1 MFSHASVTIWYF
13 NNRPIFIFFR
23 EILPIAPNEVS
34 DLSMLSQV
42 ALYYYSKVPKH
53 GLLLFHIILYSFS
66 LWLNFSFSCLSNG
79 SKDFPL
85 KELLIP
91 SFLFS
96 HWWSNQKFID
106 FFPLCCFLTEAAFL
120 LRLFRKRYSWSKYS
134 KLHLF
139 QFRWNRK
146 HSILEL
152 KSKVH
157 PNLSKLF
164 ELFLLFQLF
173 HSLGRNR

>member
-1 MFSHASVTIWYF
+1 M
-13 NNRPIFIFFR
+13 RCQ
-23 EILPIAPNEVS
+23 ILACY
-34 DLSMLSQV
+34 LQV

-53 GLLLFHIILYSFS
+53 GLLLLHITLYSFS

-79 SKDFPL
+79 LKDFPS

-96 HWWSNQKFID
+96 HWWSNQNVIP
-106 FFPLCCFLTEAAFL
+106 FFPLCCFLTEAAFF
-120 LRLFRKRYSWSKYS
+120 LRLFRKRNSWNKYS

-139 QFRWNRK
+139 QFNWNRK

-157 PNLSKLF
+157 PNLSQILQ
-164 ELFLLFQLF
+164 LFLLFQLL
-173 HSLGRNR
+173 HSLGWNW